1 MLCPQNGLSF
11 QRHQPLFWHLQRSRP
26 IVAMRDGRYSL
37 VAEPD
42 YELSK
47 DNLFNES
54 WIPQIKAGTYKN
66 YQLFDL
72 EADPSQ
78 TKDLAAT
85 QPERVEQMK
94 SQLLKI
100 NTSVMADATDWHLKP

>member
-1 MLCPQNGLSF
+1 M
-11 QRHQPLFWHLQRSRP
+11 
-26 IVAMRDGRYSL
+26 

-47 DNLFNES
+47 DNLFNEN

-66 YQLFDL
+66 YRLFDL

-78 TKDLAAT
+78 TEDLAAA
-85 QPERVEQMK
+85 QPERLEQMK
-94 SQLLKI
+94 AALLKI
-100 NTSVMADATDWHLKP
+100 NASVMADGTDWHLKP